1 MKPRVEIKSFLDV
14 LLLGSA
20 PSKTLLA
27 AFFLGLI
34 IIGILS
40 NLAYDL
46 LLTPQ
51 DTAQLSWRPLLAS
64 LLLFIIAYA
73 LFQQDRH
80 WRLRKMQIEV
90 DESRLA
96 KPHQG
101 LIWLLGPNYTPLL
114 PVLQHHLKGS
124 GAKICWLIMQ
134 EDNPAVHN
142 AYIKLNE
149 WVKEE
154 AWKTRVLP
162 VYISDID
169 AKSTYRAA
177 YTIFTRES
185 AEEGISA
192 DQVIADITGG
202 TKPMTAGLL
211 LAALSANGDLEYVE
225 STRDEQGQVIQGS
238 QRVVMVDTKF
248 YLTASE

>member
-1 MKPRVEIKSFLDV
+1 MKPRIEIKNFLDV

-46 LLTPQ
+46 LLTPK
-51 DTAQLSWRPLLAS
+51 DTALLCWRPLLAS

-73 LFQQDRH
+73 LFSQDRRR
-80 WRLRKMQIEV
+80 RLRKMQIDV

-101 LIWLLGPNYTPLL
+101 LIWLLGPNYAPLL
-114 PVLQHHLKGS
+114 PVLQHHLKGG

-134 EDNPAVHN
+134 EGNPAVRN
-142 AYIKLNE
+142 AYTKLNE
-149 WVKEE
+149 RLKEE
-154 AWKTRVLP
+154 AWQTRILP

-169 AKSTYRAA
+169 AKATYQAA
-177 YTIFTRES
+177 YTIFTREA

-192 DQVIADITGG
+192 NQVIADITGG
-202 TKPMTAGLL
+202 TKPMTAGVL

-225 STRDEQGQVIQGS
+225 SARDEHGQVIQGS

-248 YLTASE
+248 YLTAGE